1 MKKHPIKG
9 AAIVERILQNSD
21 DIQLKTIAIN
31 IACYH
36 HEKWDGSGYPKG
48 LKGEEIPLE
57 ARIMALADVFDA
69 LVSKRVYKEQ
79 FSFEKAF
86 SIIEQSAGSHFDPY
100 LCKQFLDC
108 RDNLTAIYSTDKTAM
123 TS

>member
-1 MKKHPIKG
+1 MTL
-9 AAIVERILQNSD
+9 ADMLV
-21 DIQLKTIAIN
+21 N
-31 IACYH
+31 IARQVAMSH